1 MSRLSD
7 LIKRGGVPEKGDK
20 SAQDKKDQ
28 IRFRDIEELKVKK
41 PVVEKKEEEKKAP
54 SELEGIDFPS
64 ETAVKREEKPAA
76 EVDDFGFPSETKA
89 KAKVSEEVTQ
99 TVSRKP
105 SFPGEVTEETLPTEA
120 GIIAREEEEK
130 EKILLDIYDELY
142 KFLEEVFKAAKADQ
156 KFSIDKGLELVARII
171 DTPKAIENLYLK
183 AIYKKDFK
191 YDIRGQCINVTIFA
205 IKIGQGVGYKRDQLI
220 ELGLAALIHN
230 IGMCKIPDEV
240 VNKEGVLTSE
250 EYALIKKHPQLGYDI
265 VLNSLGEKY
274 KWLAEVISQK
284 QEREKGQGY
293 PRGLMRNEIHEYAK
307 IIGIVVVY
315 EALSHPR
322 PYRKRFLPYEAT
334 RVIVNA
340 SKDMFS
346 PKLTKVLITKL
357 SCFPIGSYVVLNSK
371 AIGKVVETNDASPL
385 RPVIEMLFDS
395 MGKKLSEKKLVKL
408 QEAPLLFII
417 DSIFEEDLPK

>member
-7 LIKRGGVPEKGDK
+7 LIKRGGVPEKDDK

-54 SELEGIDFPS
+54 
-64 ETAVKREEKPAA
+64 A

-89 KAKVSEEVTQ
+89 KVKVSEEVTHA
-99 TVSRKP
+99 VSRKP

-130 EKILLDIYDELY
+130 EKTLLDIYDELY

-156 KFSIDKGLELVARII
+156 KFSIDKGLELVAKIV
-171 DTPKAIENLYLK
+171 DTPNAIENLYLK
-183 AIYKKDFK
+183 AIYRKDFK
-191 YDIRGQCINVTIFA
+191 YDIRVQGINVTIFA

-240 VNKEGVLTSE
+240 VYKEGVLTSE
-250 EYALIKKHPQLGYDI
+250 EYALIKKHPQFGYDI

-274 KWLAEVISQK
+274 KWLAEVVSQK
-284 QEREKGQGY
+284 QERERGQGY
-293 PRGLMRNEIHEYAK
+293 PRGLKGNEIHEYAK
-307 IIGIVVVY
+307 IIGIVDVY

-385 RPVIEMLFDS
+385 RPIIEMLFDS